1 VTTSLYGADWA
12 RAAAQQRDAVAM
24 SRQSLERAIVDHDHR
39 RATVA
44 EQANHALAEL
54 VGVLLPDLSATT
66 LATAAQQTGY
76 TPLVTA
82 DVATSMQREAADLDR
97 RLQSI
102 EANELFSHREHLRD
116 PRGGKL
122 IVELAEL
129 DSARASLEPLV
140 TLASHPR
147 LPHLLEVGYGTSSYD
162 VPFWRLS
169 YYTDWEA
176 GDAVLEALPQFK
188 TFGDFRAEYERATG
202 ALASLAERRAQIERD
217 LRQGAALDLSHA
229 SALQAKQTIVPR
241 ALERLRSALGRHIV
255 DSGQEVLAPLFSSF
269 PALDVLG
276 KRVFGLAAKLRYFDA
291 LRTSELSA
299 MQRDLDLLHD
309 RAERDLLKF
318 SRPKNAQYPISQE
331 KFDQRFKPFQPR
343 FTKRWERYQHTADT
357 IYVFDRY
364 DRGSWVSDFLWWD
377 VMTDGRLDGDF
388 VPEVMAH
395 HQRYPD
401 YHYES
406 DRLADR
412 SHVAAFE
419 SDLGSDDSTF
429 GLDPS

>member
-1 VTTSLYGADWA
+1 VRYLNGSDWA
-12 RAAAQQRDAVAM
+12 LAATRQRDEISL
-24 SRQSLERAIVDHDHR
+24 SRQSLERAIADHDHR

-54 VGVLLPDLSATT
+54 VAVLLPDLSPPT

-76 TPLVTA
+76 TPLLSA
-82 DVATSMQREAADLDR
+82 DVGASMTREAQEHARKLAA
-97 RLQSI
+97 I
-102 EANELFSHREHLRD
+102 EANPLFSQREYLRD

-147 LPHLLEVGYGTSSYD
+147 LPHLLEVGYGTPRYD

-169 YYTDWEA
+169 YYSDWEA
-176 GDAVLEALPQFK
+176 GDEVLAALPQFQ
-188 TFGDFRAEYERATG
+188 TFADFRAEYERATG
-202 ALASLAERRAQIERD
+202 ALASLAERRGQIEQD
-217 LRQGAALDLSHA
+217 LRQGAALDLAHA

-241 ALERLRSALGRHIV
+241 TLERLRAALGRHVV
-255 DSGQEVLAPLFSSF
+255 DSGREVLGPLLSTV
-269 PALDVLG
+269 PALDILG
-276 KRVFGLAAKLRYFDA
+276 KRVFGLAAKLSYFDA
-291 LRTSELSA
+291 LRTSELA
-299 MQRDLDLLHD
+299 PMQRDLDLLQQ
-309 RAERDLLKF
+309 RAERDILKF
-318 SRPKNAQYPISQE
+318 SRPKNARYPIAQE

-343 FTKRWERYQHTADT
+343 FTKRWDRYQRTADT

-388 VPEVMAH
+388 IPEVMAH
-395 HQRYPD
+395 HQRHPG
-401 YHYES
+401 YHYEP
-406 DRLADR
+406 DRLADP
-412 SHVAAFE
+412 SHLASFE
-419 SDLGSDDSTF
+419 ADLGTSDASF
-429 GLDPS
+429 GMDPS